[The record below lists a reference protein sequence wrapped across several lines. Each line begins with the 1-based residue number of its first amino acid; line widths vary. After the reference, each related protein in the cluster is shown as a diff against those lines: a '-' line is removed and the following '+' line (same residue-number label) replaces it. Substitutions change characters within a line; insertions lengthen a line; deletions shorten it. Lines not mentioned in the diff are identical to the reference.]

1 MLWLCTKPLC
11 EIQSS
16 FLVLTLMDQQH
27 LTQLIIFSSSK
38 HFLALASVRRSWLC
52 LQAVPSQAPFLNSLL
67 IFRHWKA
74 PGFCPPISV
83 IVYVHSTRIML
94 ALHLRYT
101 QELTMTQDFHC
112 RHSSPYPCL
121 LTSVQLKCCSKK
133 SPSCHFL
140 KNATAFLM
148 VQLLHLYM
156 ITGKTIALSIWI
168 FVGKMMSLI
177 FNMLWRFV
185 IDFLARS
192 KCLLT
197 S

>member
-1 MLWLCTKPLC
+1 
-11 EIQSS
+11 
-16 FLVLTLMDQQH
+16 
-27 LTQLIIFSSSK
+27 
-38 HFLALASVRRSWLC
+38 
-52 LQAVPSQAPFLNSLL
+52 
-67 IFRHWKA
+67 
-74 PGFCPPISV
+74 
-83 IVYVHSTRIML
+83 
-94 ALHLRYT
+94 
-101 QELTMTQDFHC
+101 MTQDFHC

-192 KCLLT
+192 KCLLI